1 MKKILCVFCCMAVIG
16 LTSCLGDSDN
26 NNQGLSP
33 QEVSQCFNTIKGN
46 YTGKVLFENLNPNDV
61 YDYIDTL
68 DIAWSVAADTT
79 IVVNQFPQTVILD
92 RISDQQMKEALE
104 QAAPAPLKA
113 KIGFYESD
121 PIRFMLY
128 PYSVTYDVEYQ
139 DAPHKVSLAF
149 WVNAYSFGKFDTSS
163 RVFQMQLMAAGLY
176 LDEDMNHNYL
186 LNPAYDNSS
195 IPIIIT
201 NVNLSK

>member
-33 QEVSQCFNTIKGN
+33 QDVSQCFNTIKGN

-104 QAAPAPLKA
+104 QAAPAPLLKA
-113 KIGFYESD
+113 G
-121 PIRFMLY
+121 
-128 PYSVTYDVEYQ
+128 
-139 DAPHKVSLAF
+139 
-149 WVNAYSFGKFDTSS
+149 
-163 RVFQMQLMAAGLY
+163 
-176 LDEDMNHNYL
+176 
-186 LNPAYDNSS
+186 PA
-195 IPIIIT
+195 T
-201 NVNLSK
+201 QTAR